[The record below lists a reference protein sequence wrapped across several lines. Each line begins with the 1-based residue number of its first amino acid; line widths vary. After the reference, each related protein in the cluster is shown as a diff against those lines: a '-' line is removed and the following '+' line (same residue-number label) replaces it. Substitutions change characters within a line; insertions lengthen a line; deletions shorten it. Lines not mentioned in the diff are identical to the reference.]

1 MAQATIDNTIQN
13 KTGAS
18 EFKLTLVS
26 FLYFFFV
33 ICSYYV
39 LKPLRDGLAMEFG
52 ATNINYLNILS
63 MFSLL
68 VVNAVYSVIVGKY
81 KRETF
86 IPSITSFFLISIL
99 FFWAIFTYVRPI
111 KEMQEAQK
119 KKAPIAKVET
129 VINKEASN
137 TSEIA
142 SATMEVL
149 SEQKPAEAS
158 PATTVENK
166 TEEATDWTKVIYIT
180 LYYLFVNMFS
190 LVAVSMFWSF
200 ANDVFTVEQGKRL
213 YVYIGYGGLIGGIAG
228 SELTK
233 ALTGVFNSNDISI
246 SYLLFVSIAFLAPT
260 IWCMKYINKNNQK
273 EETAVSNKQSEKP
286 KTAKASDGF
295 FAVVRNT
302 LLIMMA
308 LEMFLY
314 TCSTTLFSQQINTV
328 VENEITDVA
337 GRTAFWADL
346 YSKVN
351 IASLI
356 AQFIITKLVMMLPSP
371 VLGLLLLNIIQV
383 IGNLLL
389 ITLPAGTLGMQMGGM
404 STALLIISW
413 TYILRRCLDYST
425 ARVLRESVY
434 IPMDKE
440 AKYQGKGFID
450 TVIFRFGDGISSATL
465 IGGMSWFGYG
475 KWIDYSILLTMII
488 QFYVIIKA
496 ARMYTNLV
504 KQTEGKTIGA
514 APAEKS
520 VEAASDSN
528 N

>member
-1 MAQATIDNTIQN
+1 MTQASTVNTVQSKPGTN
-13 KTGAS
+13 

-68 VVNAVYSVIVGKY
+68 IVNAVYSLIVGKY
-81 KRETF
+81 KREIF
-86 IPSITSFFLISIL
+86 IPAITSFFLVSIL
-99 FFWAIFTYVRPI
+99 FFWSIFTFVRPI
-111 KEMQEAQK
+111 QEMQEAHKKQK
-119 KKAPIAKVET
+119 SEIVET
-129 VINKEASN
+129 VNKEA
-137 TSEIA
+137 TVTPEIA
-142 SATMEVL
+142 SATMKAVAET
-149 SEQKPAEAS
+149 SETVSPKTAS
-158 PATTVENK
+158 ENK
-166 TEEATDWTKVIYIT
+166 SEEPIDWTKVIYIT

-200 ANDVFTVEQGKRL
+200 INDVFTVDQGKRL
-213 YVYIGYGGLIGGIAG
+213 YVYIGYGGLIGGIVG

-233 ALTGVFNSNDISI
+233 YLTSVFNAQNISI
-246 SYLLFVSIAFLAPT
+246 SYLLFVSIALLAPT
-260 IWCMKYINKNNQK
+260 IWCMKYIHNNYHK
-273 EETAVSNKQSEKP
+273 ETCLSDVRQAEKS
-286 KTAKASDGF
+286 KKAKASDGF

-328 VENEITDVA
+328 VGEEIVDVS

-356 AQFIITKLVMMLPSP
+356 AQFFITKLVMMLPSP

-389 ITLPAGTLGMQMGGM
+389 ITLPAGTLGMQIGGM
-404 STALLIISW
+404 SATLMIISW

-440 AKYQGKGFID
+440 SKYQGKGFID

-475 KWIDYSILLTMII
+475 HT
-488 QFYVIIKA
+488 
-496 ARMYTNLV
+496 
-504 KQTEGKTIGA
+504 
-514 APAEKS
+514 
-520 VEAASDSN
+520 
-528 N
+528 

>member
-68 VVNAVYSVIVGKY
+68 VVNAVYSLIVGKY
-81 KRETF
+81 KREIF
-86 IPSITSFFLISIL
+86 IPAITSFFLVSIL
-99 FFWAIFTYVRPI
+99 FFWSIFTYVRPI
-111 KEMQEAQK
+111 QEMQEAQK
-119 KKAPIAKVET
+119 KKKAEVVET
-129 VINKEASN
+129 VNKAAAN
-137 TSEIA
+137 TPGIA
-142 SATMEVL
+142 SATMKAV
-149 SEQKPAEAS
+149 AEAS
-158 PATTVENK
+158 EAVSPK
-166 TEEATDWTKVIYIT
+166 TANESKPEEATDWTKVIYIT

-190 LVAVSMFWSF
+190 LVVVSMFWSF
-200 ANDVFTVEQGKRL
+200 INDVFTVDQGKRL
-213 YVYIGYGGLIGGIAG
+213 YVYIGYGGLVGGIAG

-233 ALTGVFNSNDISI
+233 YLTSIFNAQNISI
-246 SYLLFVSIAFLAPT
+246 SYLLFVSIALLAPT
-260 IWCMKYINKNNQK
+260 IWCMKYIHNNYHK
-273 EETAVSNKQSEKP
+273 EEAHSDAKQAEKP
-286 KTAKASDGF
+286 KQAKASDGF

-328 VENEITDVA
+328 VGEEITDVA

-356 AQFIITKLVMMLPSP
+356 AQFFITKLVMMLPSP

-389 ITLPAGTLGMQMGGM
+389 ITLPAGTLGMQIGGM
-404 STALLIISW
+404 SATLMIISW

-440 AKYQGKGFID
+440 SKYQGKGFID

-504 KQTEGKTIGA
+504 KQTEGTTIEA
-514 APAEKS
+514 APATKADAET
-520 VEAASDSN
+520 ASDSN